1 MIIVTDV
8 YGRQHALS
16 PTAIARIAEAGT
28 SSQWHGIRSVIRTF
42 DGQVIECREDMA
54 DVLARLEAPA
64 RDGGEGMPQGD
75 AI

>member
-8 YGRQHALS
+8 YGRKRALS
-16 PTAIARIAEAGT
+16 PAAIAQIAEAGT

-54 DVLARLEAPA
+54 DVLARLEDPA
-64 RDGGEGMPQGD
+64 RDGGEG
-75 AI
+75 